1 MMSFVFVSGAFV
13 APRLAPRSSL
23 AHVSMQQ
30 GPGYEPGGFAEG
42 VKAKYSPTGV
52 STREEPIETTR
63 PEVIDMEA
71 AAASQ
76 AGIKAGPPDSSMAGG
91 FGQPVVAIVDKLR
104 VGDGILAG
112 VSAPW
117 VEPRDERLWGWL
129 LWCCV
134 AQDVGFDPLQLA
146 DDSKTLAWYREAELK
161 HARLAM
167 LAALGWPVAEKLNA
181 PLAAALGQQSLL
193 VDGRSPSV
201 LNGGLGS
208 VSLVYWLAALGLAIA
223 VENSYLDAQL
233 GKARTP
239 HGSHSAAFPPRPDP
253 HDTLRPYPGGDE
265 RSAPYSSPWRAICPV
280 PHWPRATLMCTAYV
294 MWSDLHCISDR
305 IWSDLICIRDMMWSA
320 GEDDDVRAGHA
331 RVRWAPPAELPLS
344 TGSASPLI
352 PASRLLLISSHPSLP
367 PSTRYDPLGLDSKA
381 TRNGEIWAGRVAMV
395 AVVVYAIEESL
406 TKAPIM

>member
-112 VSAPW
+112 
-117 VEPRDERLWGWL
+117 
-129 LWCCV
+129 
-134 AQDVGFDPLQLA
+134 DVGFDPLQLA

-233 GKARTP
+233 GKAKT
-239 HGSHSAAFPPRPDP
+239 
-253 HDTLRPYPGGDE
+253 TTYEPGMLG
-265 RSAPYSSPWRAICPV
+265 
-280 PHWPRATLMCTAYV
+280 
-294 MWSDLHCISDR
+294 
-305 IWSDLICIRDMMWSA
+305 
-320 GEDDDVRAGHA
+320 
-331 RVRWAPPAELPLS
+331 
-344 TGSASPLI
+344 
-352 PASRLLLISSHPSLP
+352 
-367 PSTRYDPLGLDSKA
+367 YDPLGLDSKA